1 MIKICL
7 FGPESTGKSTLARN
21 LAAHYDAPFVAEYAQ
36 NYIEARGG
44 ELQFKD
50 LDIILKEQLYRE
62 DAYKE
67 GRLLFC
73 DSDAL
78 TTSIWSNYLYG
89 KVSSY
94 VETQSLQS
102 AARYTHTLL
111 LNIDVPWVDDV
122 HRYAP
127 EKRQDFFDICEAAL
141 KEQGRAYTIIS
152 GNWQERF
159 EKSCKVI
166 DNLMQV

>member
-21 LAAHYDAPFVAEYAQ
+21 LAAHFNAPYVAEYAQ
-36 NYIEARGG
+36 DFIEARGG
-44 ELQFKD
+44 ALQFED
-50 LDIILKEQLYRE
+50 LNIILKEQLRRE
-62 DAYKE
+62 DIAAQE
-67 GRLLFC
+67 GLLFC

-89 KVSSY
+89 TVSSF
-94 VETQSLQS
+94 VEAQAFQS
-102 AARYTHTLL
+102 AARYRHTLL
-111 LNIDVPWVDDV
+111 LDIDVPWVDDV

-127 EKRQDFFDICEAAL
+127 EKRQEFFELCEAAL
-141 KEQGRAYTIIS
+141 KKQGRAYTIIS
-152 GNWQERF
+152 GDWQERF

-166 DNLMQV
+166 DNLL